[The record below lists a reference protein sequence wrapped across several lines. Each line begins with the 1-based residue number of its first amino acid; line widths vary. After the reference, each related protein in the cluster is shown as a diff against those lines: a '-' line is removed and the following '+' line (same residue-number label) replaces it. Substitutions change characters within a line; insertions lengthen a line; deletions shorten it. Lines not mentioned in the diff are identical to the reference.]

1 MSLSG
6 KIRVKKSGVTND
18 KLVNNRGLTVPTVNF
33 ADSFMFSEFGNEEL
47 LEYNHEEQTWYLD
60 MKKMFPGIDR
70 FKITDPIKGDI
81 LVYDVETDKFIN
93 DSAFLDQLKSIQKNI
108 EKFTKDIDEL
118 KSDDIDVEKTIKEIN
133 INIEKLT
140 TSITDIEKELNDSK
154 KSIVD
159 LTDRS
164 NLLDEKIGITNSEIT
179 EINQTIINITSEITN
194 IKDGVADLDSIRED
208 VSDINQKID
217 YDINPHLDRIDVE
230 IDDIQRRI
238 NIPAN
243 DLSTQLKYFT
253 DQINQLYYIINQQ
266 QNVIDN
272 LNNNNNTTGLPNF
285 RYDMVDKEIPT
296 GLIDGINKIFILE
309 KPPVIGSES
318 IFLNGVLQD
327 SVKDYSIQGSQLV
340 FFEAPLED
348 MVIRCNYRVS
358 ENSEVVIQNPILY
371 NIEYGENP
379 AYFYSIIEKEI
390 PSIQPNGEIT
400 SFELM
405 NVPIAGSES
414 VFLNGVLQE
423 PGPGDF
429 ANYVLDNKNLIFL
442 EPPLEGMVIRC
453 TYRKFIKNL

>member
-81 LVYDVETDKFIN
+81 LIYDVESDKFIN
-93 DSAFLDQLKSIQKNI
+93 DSTFLDQLQSIQKNI
-108 EKFTKDIDEL
+108 EKFTKDIEEL

-133 INIEKLT
+133 TNIEKLT
-140 TSITDIEKELNDSK
+140 TSITDIEKNLNESKESIEELTN
-154 KSIVD
+154 
-159 LTDRS
+159 RS
-164 NLLDEKIGITNSEIT
+164 NLLDEKIGVVNTDIT

-194 IKDGVADLDSIRED
+194 IKDDVVDLNEIKED
-208 VSDINQKID
+208 ISDINQKID
-217 YDINPHLDRIDVE
+217 SNINPHLNRIDVE
-230 IDDIQRRI
+230 IDDIQRKI

-243 DLSTQLKYFT
+243 DLSTQIKHFT
-253 DQINQLYYIINQQ
+253 DQINQLYYIIERQ
-266 QNVIDN
+266 QNVIDG
-272 LNNNNNTTGLPNF
+272 LNNNTGLPNF
-285 RYDMVDKEIPT
+285 RYDMVDKEVPT
-296 GLIDGINKIFILE
+296 GLINGINTIFTLE
-309 KPPVIGSES
+309 KTPVIGSEF

-327 SVKDYSIQGSQLV
+327 SVRDYSIQGSQLV
-340 FFEAPLED
+340 FVEPPLEN
-348 MVIRCNYRVS
+348 MVIRCNYRISV
-358 ENSEVVIQNPILY
+358 NSPTEISNPILY
-371 NIEYGENP
+371 NIEYGETP
-379 AYFYSIIEKEI
+379 AYFYSLIEKEI
-390 PSIQPNGEIT
+390 PIIKPNGEIT

-405 NVPIAGSES
+405 DEPIVGSES

-423 PGPGDF
+423 PGPGELS
-429 ANYVLDNKNLIFL
+429 NYILENKNIVFV

>member
-81 LVYDVETDKFIN
+81 LIYDVESDKFIN
-93 DSAFLDQLKSIQKNI
+93 DSTFLDQLQSIQKNI
-108 EKFTKDIDEL
+108 EKFTKDIEEL

-133 INIEKLT
+133 TNIENLT
-140 TSITDIEKELNDSK
+140 TSITDIEKNLNESKESIEELTN
-154 KSIVD
+154 
-159 LTDRS
+159 RS
-164 NLLDEKIGITNSEIT
+164 NLLDEKIGVVNTDIT

-194 IKDGVADLDSIRED
+194 IKDDVVDLNEIKED
-208 VSDINQKID
+208 ISDINQKID
-217 YDINPHLDRIDVE
+217 SNINPHLNRIDVE
-230 IDDIQRRI
+230 IDDIQRKI

-243 DLSTQLKYFT
+243 DLSTQIKHFT
-253 DQINQLYYIINQQ
+253 DQINQLYYIIERQ
-266 QNVIDN
+266 QNVIDG
-272 LNNNNNTTGLPNF
+272 LNNNTGLPNF
-285 RYDMVDKEIPT
+285 RYDMVDKEVPT
-296 GLIDGINKIFILE
+296 GLINGINTTFTLE
-309 KPPVIGSES
+309 KTPVIGSES

-327 SVKDYSIQGSQLV
+327 SVRDYSIQGSQLV
-340 FFEAPLED
+340 FVEPPLEN
-348 MVIRCNYRVS
+348 MVIRCNYRISV
-358 ENSEVVIQNPILY
+358 NSPTEISNPILY
-371 NIEYGENP
+371 NIEYGETP
-379 AYFYSIIEKEI
+379 AYFYSLIEKEI
-390 PSIQPNGEIT
+390 PIIKPNGEIT

-405 NVPIAGSES
+405 DEPIVGSES

-423 PGPGDF
+423 PGPSDF
-429 ANYVLDNKNLIFL
+429 ANYVIENKNLIFI